1 MRVSSRFMWVFL
13 FLMFKTQVI
22 TAMEPSDVVE
32 GSVLPALV
40 PASSSTVGIITGIVD
55 RRKNLN
61 NRQFMA
67 EEAEQWP
74 DGFQATLWP
83 HIETQIFG
91 RIHAFLSERQD
102 IFTVS
107 GSVVVPDTED
117 FVKGA
122 VVGFKE
128 STAAM
133 FLTALQNRLA
143 DGSIAAIPSYF
154 WQSTE
159 VFLQNE
165 VAGII
170 RCVHEAQKPFHGPA
184 ETRNFLLFRGQ
195 RENFCTNLIAEFE
208 ELVTNELAKKVL
220 GDNGHSVAAVF
231 QDTGDSDDDSQG
243 GGISMVAV
251 GISIVPVEGEDDEG
265 EDGEPLQSNQDN
277 ASGSAISSSDQ
288 SDAEEDEEGEDE
300 EDEEEIDA
308 AVVQGNILVH
318 WFQTQDPE
326 ALEKL
331 KDFIFDVPEEGQQ

>member
-1 MRVSSRFMWVFL
+1 MRVSSRFMWIFL

-32 GSVLPALV
+32 GSVPPALV
-40 PASSSTVGIITGIVD
+40 PASTSTVGIITGIVD

-74 DGFQATLWP
+74 DGFQTTLWP
-83 HIETQIFG
+83 HIEAQIFG

-107 GSVVVPDTED
+107 GSVVVAPDTED

-133 FLTALQNRLA
+133 FLAALQNRLA

-159 VFLQNE
+159 DFLQRE

-195 RENFCTNLIAEFE
+195 RENFSTNLMAEFE
-208 ELVTNELAKKVL
+208 ELATNELAKKVL

-231 QDTGDSDDDSQG
+231 QDSGETDAGQG
-243 GGISMVAV
+243 GEELFVGAV

-265 EDGEPLQSNQDN
+265 EDGEPLQNNQDDGSDS
-277 ASGSAISSSDQ
+277 ATSSGQ
-288 SDAEEDEEGEDE
+288 SDAEED
-300 EDEEEIDA
+300 DEEEMEMDA
-308 AVVQGNILVH
+308 SAIQGDLLMD
-318 WFQTQDPE
+318 WFQTQNPE